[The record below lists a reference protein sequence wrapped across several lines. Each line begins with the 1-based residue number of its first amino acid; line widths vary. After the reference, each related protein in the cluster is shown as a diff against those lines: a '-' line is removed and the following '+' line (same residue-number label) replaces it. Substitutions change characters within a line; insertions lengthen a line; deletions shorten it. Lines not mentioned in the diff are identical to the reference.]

1 MKKLF
6 IIILFFTSSLIPAQ
20 SGNDALKKIQNK
32 FNSLTDFSATFSQV
46 VLDENGKTTVKLN
59 GSFFYKRKNKFVVE
73 LKNQLIVS
81 NADLIWNYDKRQKRV
96 VISYFEDDP
105 TSFSLEK
112 YIFDYPKLCR
122 IKLIKNGNEE
132 IINLIPK
139 DENLEFTDIKIWA
152 DKDNMAR
159 RLELTDIGGVM
170 YQIEFND
177 IKINQQIEDSKFNF
191 NPPKGT
197 RIIDLR

>member
-1 MKKLF
+1 MKKIYLPLF
-6 IIILFFTSSLIPAQ
+6 IFTATLVYAQ
-20 SGNDALKKIQNK
+20 TGNNALKKIQNK
-32 FNSLTDFSATFSQV
+32 FNSLSDFSAAFNQV
-46 VLDENGKTTVKLN
+46 VMDENGKTTVKLN

-122 IKLIKNGNEE
+122 IKIIKNGNEE

-139 DENLEFTDIKIWA
+139 DDNLEFTDIKIWA
-152 DKDNMAR
+152 DNDNMVR